1 MAFPLEITADP
12 TAVYALAGAVV
23 EMSAVVSGGQS
34 GDYSD
39 FGEWVIA
46 SDGILSQTNTSTE
59 LERIDAFAGEY
70 RAKTLNYKD
79 LKPRGR
85 AKHNFKLSSIGTSLG
100 GQFFYGFR
108 AECDV
113 PTATALYEIRIGHL
127 DKVDIAINRTSD
139 FDFQFDIVHN
149 PLFPLDVS
157 TNIVF
162 DNVTPST
169 VTISQN
175 GVVLYHCSKVVVIN
189 TATIPT
195 RLKQYGWNGTILYT
209 SEFYE
214 NLVDLK
220 LTDTSTGTILSTS
233 SPYSYLVNPDDSGK
247 IFQWEATDGIDTVTA
262 DVPIDYVRLTTIE
275 EGDPKLFFGSN
286 GATLNFVNGLPVM
299 DNEFE
304 NVVNL
309 QILVNSDSP
318 LNRLSSSID
327 ETIGSN
333 LPVEIQKT
341 ITRDQMQIVES
352 AAVDALSSLV
362 DQGIF
367 KSVTARMA
375 YITNEGYGL
384 ELTITPPVGSD
395 KKLSFVRYNENWISR
410 QSVPS

>member
-1 MAFPLEITADP
+1 
-12 TAVYALAGAVV
+12 
-23 EMSAVVSGGQS
+23 MSAVVSGGQS
-34 GDYSD
+34 G
-39 FGEWVIA
+39 GET
-46 SDGILSQTNTSTE
+46 GI
-59 LERIDAFAGEY
+59 
-70 RAKTLNYKD
+70 
-79 LKPRGR
+79 
-85 AKHNFKLSSIGTSLG
+85 
-100 GQFFYGFR
+100 
-108 AECDV
+108 
-113 PTATALYEIRIGHL
+113 
-127 DKVDIAINRTSD
+127 
-139 FDFQFDIVHN
+139 
-149 PLFPLDVS
+149 
-157 TNIVF
+157 
-162 DNVTPST
+162 
-169 VTISQN
+169 
-175 GVVLYHCSKVVVIN
+175 
-189 TATIPT
+189 
-195 RLKQYGWNGTILYT
+195 
-209 SEFYE
+209 
-214 NLVDLK
+214 K
-220 LTDTSTGTILSTS
+220 LTDTSTGSILSTS

-247 IFQWEATDGIDTVTA
+247 NFQWEAFDGVDTVQSVLIPVDYVKLAITADPTAVYALAGDVVEMSAVVSGGQSGGETGIKLTDTSTGSILSTSSPYSYLVNPDDSGKNFQWEAFDGVDTVTK

-275 EGDPKLFFGSN
+275 EGDPKLFFGAN
-286 GATLNFVNGLPVM
+286 GATLSFINGLPVM

-367 KSVTARMA
+367 KSVSARMA

-410 QSVPS
+410 QSLPS